1 METTERTGTNGV
13 ASAARAATLDDAA
26 LGAKLE
32 ALRDNVAL
40 AFRGKP
46 KVVER
51 TLTCLV
57 AGGHVLLE
65 DVPGVGKTTLA
76 LALAKSLGLSFRR
89 VQFTSDM
96 LPADIIGVSVLDR
109 DSGEFTFKPGPL
121 FAGLVLADEINRTT
135 PRTQSAL
142 LEAMSE
148 GRVSVDNITHDLP
161 SPFHVIATQNPLENY
176 GTYPLPESQLDRFLM
191 RLSIGYPGSEIER
204 ELLTSRGQEDPLE
217 GLGSVVTVPEYIAL
231 QDRAARVDMSA
242 EVAGYIMDVVE
253 ATRSDTRVRTG
264 VSTRGALAIARAVR
278 ALALVRGRTFVIP
291 DDARELFAP
300 VFAHRLSVGSG
311 ARGGASLE
319 EAEHLMDD
327 IASKIVIPT

>member
-191 RLSIGYPGSEIER
+191 RDR
-204 ELLTSRGQEDPLE
+204 K
-217 GLGSVVTVPEYIAL
+217 SVV
-231 QDRAARVDMSA
+231 
-242 EVAGYIMDVVE
+242 
-253 ATRSDTRVRTG
+253 
-264 VSTRGALAIARAVR
+264 
-278 ALALVRGRTFVIP
+278 
-291 DDARELFAP
+291 
-300 VFAHRLSVGSG
+300 
-311 ARGGASLE
+311 
-319 EAEHLMDD
+319 
-327 IASKIVIPT
+327 